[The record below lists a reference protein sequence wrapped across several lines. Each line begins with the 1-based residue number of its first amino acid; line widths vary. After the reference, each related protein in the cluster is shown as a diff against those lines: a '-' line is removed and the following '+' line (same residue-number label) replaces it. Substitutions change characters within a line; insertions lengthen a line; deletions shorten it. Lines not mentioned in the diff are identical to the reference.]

1 MNSGIAFS
9 TKHSMYPTLEF
20 SQNES
25 WLCCVLFK
33 KTLKWLCNSLQGCLT
48 RLWGLNVC
56 PASCTDCL
64 HMKHNIGLEGVNLH
78 SYLSVSLAVY
88 PEPMS
93 IDSSKSLSMH
103 GMNSA
108 TKTDF
113 IRCHRELWSPPK
125 QLWGPWTMRYIN
137 ARPQQSEFLI
147 DSFNLLYRINDLEE
161 CIRFLSQMLLIER
174 WSSENAAV
182 TYQSGT
188 PWSSAV

>member
-1 MNSGIAFS
+1 MHCGIAFS
-9 TKHSMYPTLEF
+9 TKHSMYPTLKF

-33 KTLKWLCNSLQGCLT
+33 KTLKWLCNSLQRCLT

-108 TKTDF
+108 TNRHYQMPSQALKPTETALGPMNHEIHQCQTSTVRVSHRF
-113 IRCHRELWSPPK
+113 I
-125 QLWGPWTMRYIN
+125 
-137 ARPQQSEFLI
+137 
-147 DSFNLLYRINDLEE
+147 
-161 CIRFLSQMLLIER
+161 
-174 WSSENAAV
+174 
-182 TYQSGT
+182 
-188 PWSSAV
+188 